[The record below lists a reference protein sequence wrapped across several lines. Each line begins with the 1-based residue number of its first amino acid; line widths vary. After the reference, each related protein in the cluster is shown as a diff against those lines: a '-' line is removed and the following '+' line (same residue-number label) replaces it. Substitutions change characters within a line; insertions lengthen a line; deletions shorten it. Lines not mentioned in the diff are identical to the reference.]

1 MILPGHR
8 PTRLY
13 LLDLGDFNVGPGKR
27 LIGIPGFVIQTET
40 SNGTPGANILV
51 DTGFDAGYANDYA
64 ALDARDGLSGFGRL
78 ENYTA
83 RQTLTG
89 QLALLGL
96 KPAEITHLILTH
108 GHIDHVGGLPL
119 FTHCPIILT
128 QIERAEPRPVY
139 WSNARPLAWPETE
152 YIQITGE
159 TVLCPGLILIPTPG
173 HTPGHLSLL
182 LTLPTGTVILAAD
195 AINRASEPA
204 ENYADAM
211 DPATAAT
218 SAKRLFDL
226 QHLHNATLIYGHDP
240 AQWRDMPKAP
250 APYGFD

>member
-51 DTGFDAGYANDYA
+51 DTGFDAGYASDYA

-83 RQTLTG
+83 RQTLAG

-128 QIERAEPRPVY
+128 QIERAEPRPGKRTPNKT
-139 WSNARPLAWPETE
+139 SRSRPF
-152 YIQITGE
+152 G
-159 TVLCPGLILIPTPG
+159 V
-173 HTPGHLSLL
+173 
-182 LTLPTGTVILAAD
+182 
-195 AINRASEPA
+195 
-204 ENYADAM
+204 
-211 DPATAAT
+211 
-218 SAKRLFDL
+218 
-226 QHLHNATLIYGHDP
+226 
-240 AQWRDMPKAP
+240 
-250 APYGFD
+250 